1 MGFLKFFSSKRS
13 SDKSS
18 NGIKAQAYDATTASL
33 PPLLGTYPVAGNGP
47 TNVFED
53 LQRSHHKMSETNLSL
68 AAGSE
73 ASAPA
78 PPVLRFRDS
87 SVERPSS
94 APGSA
99 VPPSF
104 SPSPSGRWG
113 RDSSRGP
120 PLSFRKPRIGSLT
133 STTSGLS
140 GLSPAPKRS
149 SNSTAIPFEGD
160 PFRPPTAPFAHNR
173 HLSMQSTSTAAVRGF
188 IDLLDAQ
195 SEIKPSGFQS
205 RVKASGARDYGE
217 DVADRN
223 IGENGVDL
231 ESDKVQA
238 FYATNGGS
246 PRDRHNGAFA
256 VPARAQFGD
265 KEQTF
270 KPPRRHD
277 SLDNEARTKS
287 LTSASL
293 GQVPFRTNIF
303 NLEGSLDREPI
314 MESVS
319 ETIRGRRRQSLGAY
333 IPTTPSNATNGRT
346 LSLRKSTADASGSP
360 NGRKHKRRSTL
371 GGEAPLNELGI
382 FTSGRGH
389 LDPSMSPKTTQK
401 PTYLVKHNYSLPV
414 QQRPKTSSGLIHTES
429 YQAVRP
435 PSRGGSVASPTFS
448 SPTQKSPSKR
458 HTLSAIGGAAAST
471 RPTEWPR
478 NAKPDGQPGTRG
490 WVGRVEVES
499 FVDSGVVSS
508 PAPSPHVMRS
518 GHSWREAQ
526 DDSYSRSKSNGVPFG
541 KGKLDEIYEHVPTR
555 TSSLRHWSISSAT
568 PTMSS
573 TSSFQRPHSRHTTT
587 TTVDL
592 ATMSSFLNDSCS
604 SLHSGT
610 GDHASFCTALE
621 SALPSPIT
629 PAKLGDAFNIDDYLS
644 SDDDIDADSFITTRK
659 RGSAQSGDHEEGLL
673 FSDEGYGEGGLQL
686 PGLFDSL
693 SNIPDPETTSP
704 ERFGHKYSLSN
715 PGGRLHRK
723 FSLDPRIEAPIST
736 LDDGDGD
743 AEDEDDDLFD
753 IPMRSDL
760 ALGRRGTQ
768 RISALGTMYQS
779 IEEEKDEKVDVR
791 AAVQLRKEDKAR
803 QRALAR
809 FSRVQHRRVS
819 QFEGKQGGSE

>member
-1 MGFLKFFSSKRS
+1 MGFLRFFSSKRS

-87 SVERPSS
+87 SLERPSS

-99 VPPSF
+99 APPSF
-104 SPSPSGRWG
+104 SPSPPGRWG

-120 PLSFRKPRIGSLT
+120 PLSFRKPRLGSLT

-140 GLSPAPKRS
+140 GLSPAPKRN
-149 SNSTAIPFEGD
+149 SNSPAIPFEGD
-160 PFRPPTAPFAHNR
+160 PFRPPTAPFTHNR

-256 VPARAQFGD
+256 APARAQFGD

-293 GQVPFRTNIF
+293 GQVPFRTNMF
-303 NLEGSLDREPI
+303 NPESSLSREPI

-333 IPTTPSNATNGRT
+333 IPTTPSNTTNGRT

-360 NGRKHKRRSTL
+360 SARQHKRRSTL

-382 FTSGRGH
+382 FTPGGGH
-389 LDPSMSPKTTQK
+389 PDPSLSPKMSQK

-414 QQRPKTSSGLIHTES
+414 QQRPKTSSGLVHTES
-429 YQAVRP
+429 YQAFL
-435 PSRGGSVASPTFS
+435 PSILYRLLLFTPGRS
-448 SPTQKSPSKR
+448 SANT
-458 HTLSAIGGAAAST
+458 TCLT
-471 RPTEWPR
+471 
-478 NAKPDGQPGTRG
+478 D
-490 WVGRVEVES
+490 
-499 FVDSGVVSS
+499 
-508 PAPSPHVMRS
+508 VMRS
-518 GHSWREAQ
+518 GHSWLEAP
-526 DDSYSRSKSNGVPFG
+526 DDSYLRSKSNGAPFG
-541 KGKLDEIYEHVPTR
+541 KGKLDEIYEHVPMR

-629 PAKLGDAFNIDDYLS
+629 PAKPGDAFNIDDYLS

-659 RGSAQSGDHEEGLL
+659 RDSAHSGGHEEGLL

-693 SNIPDPETTSP
+693 SNIPDPDTTSP

-715 PGGRLHRK
+715 PSGRLHRR
-723 FSLDPRIEAPIST
+723 FSLDPRIEAPMST
-736 LDDGDGD
+736 FDEGDND
-743 AEDEDDDLFD
+743 AEDEDDGLYD

-760 ALGRRGTQ
+760 ALGRRGTR

-791 AAVQLRKEDKAR
+791 AAVRLRKEDKAR

-809 FSRVQHRRVS
+809 FSRVQHKRVS
-819 QFEGKQGGSE
+819 QFEVKQGGSE

>member
-1 MGFLKFFSSKRS
+1 
-13 SDKSS
+13 
-18 NGIKAQAYDATTASL
+18 
-33 PPLLGTYPVAGNGP
+33 
-47 TNVFED
+47 
-53 LQRSHHKMSETNLSL
+53 
-68 AAGSE
+68 
-73 ASAPA
+73 
-78 PPVLRFRDS
+78 
-87 SVERPSS
+87 
-94 APGSA
+94 
-99 VPPSF
+99 
-104 SPSPSGRWG
+104 
-113 RDSSRGP
+113 
-120 PLSFRKPRIGSLT
+120 
-133 STTSGLS
+133 
-140 GLSPAPKRS
+140 
-149 SNSTAIPFEGD
+149 
-160 PFRPPTAPFAHNR
+160 
-173 HLSMQSTSTAAVRGF
+173 MQSTSTAAVRGF

-256 VPARAQFGD
+256 APARAQFGD

-270 KPPRRHD
+270 KTPRRHD

-293 GQVPFRTNIF
+293 GQVPFRTNMF
-303 NLEGSLDREPI
+303 NPESSLSREPI

-333 IPTTPSNATNGRT
+333 IPTTPSNAATGRA

-360 NGRKHKRRSTL
+360 STRQHKRRSTL

-382 FTSGRGH
+382 FTSRGGPIDSS
-389 LDPSMSPKTTQK
+389 LSPKTTQK
-401 PTYLVKHNYSLPV
+401 PTFLVKHNYSLPV
-414 QQRPKTSSGLIHTES
+414 QQRPKTSSGLVHTES

-435 PSRGGSVASPTFS
+435 PSRGGSVANPTPS

-458 HTLSAIGGAAAST
+458 HTLSAIGGAASST
-471 RPTEWPR
+471 RSTEWPR
-478 NAKPDGQPGTRG
+478 NAKPDGGSDTRG

-499 FVDSGVVSS
+499 FVDSADVSS

-518 GHSWREAQ
+518 GHSWRETQ
-526 DDSYSRSKSNGVPFG
+526 DDSYLRSKSNGTLFG
-541 KGKLDEIYEHVPTR
+541 KGKLDEIYEHVPMR

-587 TTVDL
+587 TTIDL
-592 ATMSSFLNDSCS
+592 ATMSSFINDSRS

-621 SALPSPIT
+621 SALPSPTT
-629 PAKLGDAFNIDDYLS
+629 PAKPGDPFNIDDYLS

-659 RGSAQSGDHEEGLL
+659 RDSAHSGGYEEGLL
-673 FSDEGYGEGGLQL
+673 FCDEGYGEGGLQL

-693 SNIPDPETTSP
+693 SNIPDPDTTSP
-704 ERFGHKYSLSN
+704 ERYGHKYSLSN
-715 PGGRLHRK
+715 PGGHLHRR

-736 LDDGDGD
+736 LDEDDD
-743 AEDEDDDLFD
+743 AEDEDEDDGLYD

-760 ALGRRGTQ
+760 ALGRRGTR

-779 IEEEKDEKVDVR
+779 IEEEKDENVDVR
-791 AAVQLRKEDKAR
+791 AAVRLRKEDKAR

-809 FSRVQHRRVS
+809 FSKVQRKKVS
-819 QFEGKQGGSE
+819 HFEGKQGGSE

>member
-1 MGFLKFFSSKRS
+1 
-13 SDKSS
+13 
-18 NGIKAQAYDATTASL
+18 
-33 PPLLGTYPVAGNGP
+33 
-47 TNVFED
+47 
-53 LQRSHHKMSETNLSL
+53 
-68 AAGSE
+68 
-73 ASAPA
+73 
-78 PPVLRFRDS
+78 
-87 SVERPSS
+87 
-94 APGSA
+94 
-99 VPPSF
+99 
-104 SPSPSGRWG
+104 
-113 RDSSRGP
+113 
-120 PLSFRKPRIGSLT
+120 
-133 STTSGLS
+133 
-140 GLSPAPKRS
+140 
-149 SNSTAIPFEGD
+149 
-160 PFRPPTAPFAHNR
+160 
-173 HLSMQSTSTAAVRGF
+173 MQSTRAAAVRGF

-223 IGENGVDL
+223 IGVNGVDL
-231 ESDKVQA
+231 QSDKVQA

-246 PRDRHNGAFA
+246 PRDRHNDAFA
-256 VPARAQFGD
+256 APARTQFGD

-270 KPPRRHD
+270 KPPRRQD

-293 GQVPFRTNIF
+293 SQVPFQINKF
-303 NLEGSLDREPI
+303 NPESSLNRAPI

-333 IPTTPSNATNGRT
+333 IPTTPSNPVAGRA
-346 LSLRKSTADASGSP
+346 LSLRRSTTDTSGSP
-360 NGRKHKRRSTL
+360 NARQHKRRSTL

-382 FTSGRGH
+382 FTASSGGPNDSS
-389 LDPSMSPKTTQK
+389 LSSKAIQK
-401 PTYLVKHNYSLPV
+401 PMYLVKHNYSLPV
-414 QQRPKTSSGLIHTES
+414 QQRPKTASGLVDTES

-458 HTLSAIGGAAAST
+458 HTLSAIGVAST

-478 NAKPDGQPGTRG
+478 NAKPDGGSGTRG

-499 FVDSGVVSS
+499 FVDSADVSP

-518 GHSWREAQ
+518 GHSWRETQ
-526 DDSYSRSKSNGVPFG
+526 DDSYQRSKSNGTPFG
-541 KGKLDEIYEHVPTR
+541 KGKLDEIYEHVPMR
-555 TSSLRHWSISSAT
+555 TSSLRHCSVSSAT
-568 PTMSS
+568 PTISS
-573 TSSFQRPHSRHTTT
+573 TSSFHRPHSRHTTT

-592 ATMSSFLNDSCS
+592 ATKSSFINDSCS

-621 SALPSPIT
+621 SALPSPT
-629 PAKLGDAFNIDDYLS
+629 DPAVPRDAFNIDDYLS

-659 RGSAQSGDHEEGLL
+659 RDSSQSGGHEEGLL

-693 SNIPDPETTSP
+693 SNVPDPDTTSP

-715 PGGRLHRK
+715 PGGRLDRRL
-723 FSLDPRIEAPIST
+723 SLDPRIETPISP
-736 LDDGDGD
+736 LGNDDD
-743 AEDEDDDLFD
+743 EDEDDYLYD
-753 IPMRSDL
+753 IPTRSDL
-760 ALGRRGTQ
+760 ALGLRGTR

-791 AAVQLRKEDKAR
+791 AAVRLRKEDKAR

-809 FSRVQHRRVS
+809 FSQVQFKRMSHV
-819 QFEGKQGGSE
+819 EGKQGSSE